1 MSRARCA
8 ARSSPWRR
16 PRTARRRYRPEAA
29 PAARGSLARLRPVL
43 YLSRRAPAI
52 EGHEICRVIEIPSPC
67 IGVCRLDPISGLCA
81 GCMRTLDE
89 IALWPTADEAERL
102 AIVQRLRARR
112 RAAGR
117 TSVADSR
124 PRRRRGGLGPD

>member
-1 MSRARCA
+1 MHRA
-8 ARSSPWRR
+8 ARSCR
-16 PRTARRRYRPEAA
+16 E
-29 PAARGSLARLRPVL
+29 VL
-43 YLSRRAPAI
+43 
-52 EGHEICRVIEIPSPC
+52 HRVSEIPSPC
-67 IGVCRLDPISGLCA
+67 IGVCQLDPGSGLCQ

-89 IALWPTADEAERL
+89 IAAWPGAGEAERL

-124 PRRRRGGLGPD
+124 PRRRRRGGGSD

>member
-1 MSRARCA
+1 M
-8 ARSSPWRR
+8 
-16 PRTARRRYRPEAA
+16 
-29 PAARGSLARLRPVL
+29 
-43 YLSRRAPAI
+43 I
-52 EGHEICRVIEIPSPC
+52 DIPSPC
-67 IGVCRLDPISGLCA
+67 VGVCRMDPDTGLCA

-89 IALWPTADEAERL
+89 IALWPRADEAERL

-124 PRRRRGGLGPD
+124 PRRRRRALGAG